1 MSSQVFSVPVPTKRP
16 KREYRISPSPKK
28 RKTMTDFNTFC
39 TWVLDYEASLQE
51 EGHVKKRSPSPLD
64 SEGNSTSSSDTS
76 DIIRYT
82 PISHGHKVKG
92 KDEEWELVTCYC
104 LKPFAGRPMI
114 ECSECSTWIHLSCA
128 KIRKNNVPD
137 VFTCQRCRDSKFDI
151 RRSNRARE
159 PKKQF
164 KELYEE
170 L

>member
-1 MSSQVFSVPVPTKRP
+1 MAATGLVTLHVHV
-16 KREYRISPSPKK
+16 PSPKK
-28 RKTMTDFNTFC
+28 KKTVTDFNTFC

-51 EGHVKKRSPSPLD
+51 EELVKKRSPSPLD

-76 DIIRYT
+76 EILHYA
-82 PISHGHKVKG
+82 PNSQKV

-114 ECSECSTWIHLSCA
+114 ECSECATWIHLSCA

-137 VFTCQRCRDSKFDI
+137 IFLCQRCRDSKYEI

-164 KELYEE
+164 KELYED

>member
-1 MSSQVFSVPVPTKRP
+1 MLAF
-16 KREYRISPSPKK
+16 
-28 RKTMTDFNTFC
+28 TD
-39 TWVLDYEASLQE
+39 D
-51 EGHVKKRSPSPLD
+51 
-64 SEGNSTSSSDTS
+64 
-76 DIIRYT
+76 
-82 PISHGHKVKG
+82 
-92 KDEEWELVTCYC
+92 EWELVTCYC

-170 L
+170 LWTPNKRTCTAVAKYIIMFCTNRPQYERTTLLRVGDVVSLNSSWPERAAVNDSAFVSSGGFGPTFSELVFVKMQRGSLS